1 MTRNQKGF
9 TLVEIAIVLV
19 IIGLLI
25 GGVLKGQSMIQNAK
39 VKRVVKS
46 ADEVRA
52 AFYTFYDKYG
62 AYPGDENLAAS
73 PPSDAHNGN
82 GNGLIQGLSHFQMFE
97 DLVKA
102 GIIDGTFNG
111 TSDLPKH
118 AFGGIYSV
126 YWFNPQL
133 PATTTISATTTC
145 RGTWPWRSTPS
156 MTTAYT
162 IRAPSVPMRT
172 TRRRAA
178 RWGISTCRYRL
189 PVSACVPENMPPP
202 PAGTMPGKAAV
213 LSVASLN
220 QRDDRSL
227 RGMP

>member
-62 AYPGDENLAAS
+62 VYPGDENLASS

-82 GNGLIQGLSHFQMFE
+82 GNGLIDGTEYYQMFE
-97 DLVKA
+97 DLVMA

-118 AFGGIYSV
+118 AFGGTYFV
-126 YWFNPQL
+126 YWANPGAGANHYIRYNNL
-133 PATTTISATTTC
+133 PWDVALEIDTKYDDGVYNT
-145 RGTWPWRSTPS
+145 G
-156 MTTAYT
+156 T
-162 IRAPSVPMRT
+162 IRANENYT
-172 TRRRAA
+172 AA
-178 RWGISTCRYRL
+178 GS
-189 PVSACVPENMPPP
+189 PVSYFYLP
-202 PAGTMPGKAAV
+202 
-213 LSVASLN
+213 L
-220 QRDDRSL
+220 
-227 RGMP
+227 